1 MGDYQKSIQSFEEAL
16 RSFDLRDKSF
26 EGRYYTAKTYYA
38 LALAKYGKVDEA
50 KLIIEDV
57 DRKIGELN
65 LRPDHEE
72 VIKNTIEEVKGYL
85 QG

>member
-1 MGDYQKSIQSFEEAL
+1 LTRAP
-16 RSFDLRDKSF
+16 
-26 EGRYYTAKTYYA
+26 TCP
-38 LALAKYGKVDEA
+38 KYGKVDDA
-50 KLIIEDV
+50 KLIVEDV

-72 VIKNTIEEVKGYL
+72 VIKDTIEEVKGYL